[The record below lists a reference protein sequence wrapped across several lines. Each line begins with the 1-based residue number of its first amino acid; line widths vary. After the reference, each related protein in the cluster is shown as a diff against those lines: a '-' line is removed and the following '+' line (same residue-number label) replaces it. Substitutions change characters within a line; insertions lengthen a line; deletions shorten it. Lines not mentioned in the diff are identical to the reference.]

1 MAWVVQVLAANLNL
15 MICQELDGR
24 AVFTKQYRCA
34 LNRCPACFHMRK
46 HSVFAMRSDLSIGEG
61 QTGDVSPLARPL
73 IEANNQGESFIDGSR
88 RKFQFTGRP
97 ISVATQWRRANW
109 RIGLIPRQPI
119 GVQESKVVVEASA
132 NCFPGQLA
140 AHRTALKQCVQ
151 EKVLGWLQWHAL
163 VVNQQRK
170 AFYRPATNFQIESKR
185 ATSSIAFRKQ
195 AGHLLEAD
203 ATKVHGQIQRTYA
216 TAVGSVIPKFW
227 PGAKNLEV
235 VASHRGLPTG
245 RPRVEPWHI
254 RQSFPS

>member
-15 MICQELDGR
+15 MIGQELDGR

-170 AFYRPATNFQIESKR
+170 AFYRPATNFQITSRKEQLHRLRSASKR
-185 ATSSIAFRKQ
+185 ATFLKLMPQRCMAKSSAPTPPQLARSSQNFGPVQRISRSLPAT
-195 AGHLLEAD
+195 EAC
-203 ATKVHGQIQRTYA
+203 QRDDR
-216 TAVGSVIPKFW
+216 VLS
-227 PGAKNLEV
+227 
-235 VASHRGLPTG
+235 RGT
-245 RPRVEPWHI
+245 
-254 RQSFPS
+254 